1 MSELLRLARRVA
13 LHWTFIVLL
22 PAATIVDVIAGC
34 DRLQHLH
41 FGRVWVA
48 LAKTFT
54 FLAGAALYLAWLEPY
69 LRSFGGWWLTDIAEV
84 HGGIHNT
91 VFSCVEA
98 IGRGA
103 ALVVGGTAI
112 LFYNAIILAL
122 HLWLAAPVR
131 SAVALLVATVLAH
144 C

>member
-1 MSELLRLARRVA
+1 MGPHGPPPACFELVRKQLVQHCR
-13 LHWTFIVLL
+13 
-22 PAATIVDVIAGC
+22 IASQAVGL
-34 DRLQHLH
+34 RLQHLR

-54 FLAGAALYLAWLEPY
+54 FLAGATLYLVWLEPY
-69 LRSFGGWWLTDIAEV
+69 LRSFGGWWLTDVAEV

-91 VFSCVEA
+91 ALSCVEA

-103 ALVVGGTAI
+103 AMVVGGAAI
-112 LFYNAIILAL
+112 LLYNIVILAL

-131 SAVALLVATVLAH
+131 SAVTLLVATVLAH
-144 C
+144 W